1 MPNSLPA
8 RKNVLADPKRVAK
21 LLEFVASLPEVR
33 VELAGEQHL
42 KFTVRKKSLAYF
54 CDDHHGDG
62 IVAVWAKS
70 TRLRQQELVT
80 QFPKR
85 FFVPPYVGPSG
96 WVGLRLD
103 QRAVDW
109 GEVAQLLISAYRLQ
123 APRKLADQIG

>member
-1 MPNSLPA
+1 MTKSKPA
-8 RKNVLADPKRVAK
+8 RKNVLGDPKRVAK
-21 LLEFVASLPEVR
+21 LLEFVATLPEVK

-42 KFTVRKKSLAYF
+42 KFTVRKKSLAYL

-70 TRLRQQELVT
+70 TRPRQQELVALH
-80 QFPKR
+80 PGR

-96 WVGLRLD
+96 WVALRLD
-103 QRAVDW
+103 QKTIDW
-109 GEVAQLLISAYRLQ
+109 SEVAELLITAYRLQ